1 MQKQPDNTAA
11 KVPVADELRELLA
24 RAQAGDGSALAPL
37 RDYVERARV
46 WEQIGDVSWHA
57 EEAILDAAVGTN
69 LLLKEAMRC
78 HLAQLRDELTRQ
90 TVTPLERLLV
100 NRLVLCWA
108 AAHVADVAAQEKDRG
123 ADTRGPHFQRR
134 HDAAHKRFL
143 GSAKQ
148 LALVTKLLRRAPSPI
163 QVSAALAGQP
173 GKVFGRR
180 EAALVDG
187 VPVQN

>member
-1 MQKQPDNTAA
+1 MQKQPETTAA

-24 RAQAGDGSALAPL
+24 RAQAGDSSALAPL
-37 RDYVERARV
+37 RDYVERAGL
-46 WEQIGDVSWHA
+46 WQQMGDLSWHA
-57 EEAILDAAVGTN
+57 EEALLDAAAGTDP
-69 LLLKEAMRC
+69 LAKEAMRC

-123 ADTRGPHFQRR
+123 ADTQGPHFQRR
-134 HDAAHKRFL
+134 QDAAHKRL
-143 GSAKQ
+143 LSAAKQ

-163 QVSAALAGQP
+163 QVSAALAGKA
-173 GKVFGRR
+173 GNAFGRR